1 MTDKLSVSGSA
12 RVGQAAARPLRV
24 ALLTREYPPEVYG
37 GAGVHV
43 TYLARELAP
52 LVDLTVHCQGADRPD
67 AIAHRPWDLL
77 ADANQALRVVST
89 DLSMAAAVGSAQ
101 LVHSHTWY
109 ANLAGHLAAM
119 LYGIPHV
126 VTMHSLEVLRPWKA
140 EQLGGGYA
148 VSSWCER
155 DAATSAAAVVAVSE
169 GMRTDIM
176 TAYPEISPERIRVI
190 RNGIDTNEYRP
201 DPDTD
206 VLDRYGIDKSRP
218 YVIFVGRITRQKG
231 LPVLLRAA
239 SELIPEAQ
247 LVLCAG
253 QADTPEQLTEVTEL
267 VEGLR
272 TGRNGRARSGVI
284 WIPEMLPKS
293 EVIQLLTHAT
303 VFACPSVYEPL
314 GIVNLEAMACGTAV
328 VGSRTGGIP
337 EVVAEGE
344 TGLLVPPG
352 EPEALAVALNALLG
366 DPDRAQAMG
375 QAGRKRAV
383 AEFGW
388 PAIAAQTAELYAELV
403 HSGLKPDAA
412 GEHRHGREGRPPAV
426 GQRGAAAGRG
436 VARADGPHGRLET
449 AG

>member
-1 MTDKLSVSGSA
+1 MTGK
-12 RVGQAAARPLRV
+12 LRV

-67 AIAHRPWDLL
+67 AVAHRPWDLL

-89 DLSMAAAVGSAQ
+89 DLSMAAALSIPGGSAQ

-119 LYGIPHV
+119 LYDIPHV

-140 EQLGGGYA
+140 EQLGGGYT

-155 DAATSAAAVVAVSE
+155 VAATSAAAVVAVSE
-169 GMRTDIM
+169 GMRADIM
-176 TAYPEISPERIRVI
+176 TAYPEIPPERIRVI
-190 RNGIDTNEYRP
+190 RNGIDTSEYRP
-201 DPDTD
+201 DPGTG
-206 VLDRYGIDKSRP
+206 VLARYGIDPGRP

-239 SELIPEAQ
+239 SGLMPEAQ

-253 QADTPEQLTEVTEL
+253 QADTPELEAEVTEL
-267 VEGLR
+267 VNGLR
-272 TGRNGRARSGVI
+272 ASRSGVV

-303 VFACPSVYEPL
+303 LFACPSVYEPL

-352 EPEALAVALNALLG
+352 EPEALAVALNALLR
-366 DPDRAQAMG
+366 DPDLAEAMG

-388 PAIAAQTAELYAELV
+388 PAIAAQTADLYAELV
-403 HSGLKPDAA
+403 HSGLK
-412 GEHRHGREGRPPAV
+412 
-426 GQRGAAAGRG
+426 
-436 VARADGPHGRLET
+436 RLSSL
-449 AG
+449 GFI